1 MHFTKNFKKNF
12 TFLYAF
18 YQNFKKEFH
27 FFICIL
33 PKKSYFRMLQVILDV
48 VNLFRGGTNFAI
60 VFGDDVI
67 MTSFVITWISN

>member
-1 MHFTKNFKKNF
+1 MSKV
-12 TFLYAF
+12 L
-18 YQNFKKEFH
+18 KEFQ